1 MLQGCKITDALPDS
15 VKIVGD
21 VKVGDDTISAEE
33 FLQNGY
39 TIPEKYSGT
48 ELKITFETTTPL
60 GGGSGEKRGT
70 DPDQERPY
78 L

>member
-1 MLQGCKITDALPDS
+1 MLQGCKITDSLPDG

-21 VKVGDDTISAEE
+21 VKVGNTTISAEK
-33 FLQNGY
+33 FQQNGY
-39 TIPEKYSGT
+39 TIPADFTGT
-48 ELKITFETTTPL
+48 ELTITFETTSPPGRRL
-60 GGGSGEKRGT
+60 GEKRGT